1 MDKTK
6 RKRCYIPHDWF
17 KIEKQS
23 FDPKSQYEGA
33 QYRLGEIYSDNDNF
47 EFTGIRHDY
56 SKAID
61 WYEKSAEQGFARAQ
75 YNLYCM
81 YLRGKGVAKDT
92 KKAAKWI
99 EMYRKRDNN
108 SLIY

>member
-1 MDKTK
+1 MVDLTTTTTTTTT
-6 RKRCYIPHDWF
+6 R
-17 KIEKQS
+17 
-23 FDPKSQYEGA
+23 A
-33 QYRLGEIYSDNDNF
+33 QYRLGEIYSDKDRF

-61 WYEKSAEQGFARAQ
+61 WYEKSAEQGFKSAQ
-75 YNLYCM
+75 YSLYRM

-108 SLIY
+108 ALI